1 MSQAIA
7 QKANK
12 EGFVKPGELVEL
24 HQSSALSL
32 HDRRVFNLLIENA
45 WSEIGS
51 DELHEIE
58 MWRLRGPRHES
69 GDRVAD
75 SIRQLMTTVVA
86 VPVKDRHGAS
96 AMMETTLLS
105 EATRTIDE
113 ESDKGVVVYAFSKA
127 LREIIGNSRYWGR
140 LKAVV
145 MFAFGSK
152 YSLALYEAVCLRAN
166 LQANEQEISLA
177 DFREMMGVAPGQ
189 YPGFAQLKQW
199 VLTPAIRE
207 VNALSDF
214 NVDLEPIRQGGMQRG
229 KLVGFRLRWERK
241 DREEWRAVLDELTRS
256 KTGRKARISGTV
268 EEVVF

>member
-86 VPVKDRHGAS
+86 VPVKDRHGA
-96 AMMETTLLS
+96 
-105 EATRTIDE
+105 
-113 ESDKGVVVYAFSKA
+113 
-127 LREIIGNSRYWGR
+127 
-140 LKAVV
+140 
-145 MFAFGSK
+145 
-152 YSLALYEAVCLRAN
+152 
-166 LQANEQEISLA
+166 
-177 DFREMMGVAPGQ
+177 
-189 YPGFAQLKQW
+189 YPGRMDHRPHCAK
-199 VLTPAIRE
+199 
-207 VNALSDF
+207 
-214 NVDLEPIRQGGMQRG
+214 VDRRSRRDQSA
-229 KLVGFRLRWERK
+229 
-241 DREEWRAVLDELTRS
+241 RASRP
-256 KTGRKARISGTV
+256 
-268 EEVVF
+268 